1 MSSELSQPFSIGGLS
16 IPNRVVL
23 APMAGITNSAYRRH
37 LKRHGVGL
45 VVTEMVSA
53 YGLIYANRRTEE
65 YLDFAEEE
73 RPVAVQLFGDE
84 PEVMGR
90 AARLVLE
97 REPRPDLIDLN
108 LGCPVRK
115 VTRGGAGC
123 ALGADAVRAAAV
135 TAAVVGAASPRGVPV
150 TAKIRSGL
158 TPEQPNAV
166 ELARR
171 LEDAGVAAV
180 AVPPR
185 AATQFYRGRAD
196 HELTARVVEALSVPV
211 IASGDV
217 YSWEIARTILAECGA
232 DAVMAARGALGNP
245 WLIGELLEGRT
256 FERPSLAV
264 AVRDLLELLELAR
277 GQFGPERATRW
288 LRKHLT
294 WYLQPYPV
302 PGTVVHELRK
312 CPDDKALVEALESL
326 PGTYGSQAV

>member
-1 MSSELSQPFSIGGLS
+1 MVSELSRPFSIGGLA

-37 LKRHGVGL
+37 LKRHGAGL

-53 YGLIYANRRTEE
+53 YGLIYSNHRTEE
-65 YLDFAEEE
+65 YVDFAEEE

-84 PEVMGR
+84 PEVMGK

-97 REPRPDLIDLN
+97 REQRPDLLDLN

-123 ALGADAVRAAAV
+123 ALGADVARAAAV
-135 TAAVVGAASPRGVPV
+135 AAAVVGAASPRGIPV

-158 TPEQPNAV
+158 TPEEPNAV
-166 ELARR
+166 DLARR

-180 AVPPR
+180 AMHPR

-196 HELTARVVEALSVPV
+196 HELTARVVQAVSVPV

-217 YSWEIARTILAECGA
+217 YSWEIARTILAESGA
-232 DAVMAARGALGNP
+232 TALMAARGALGNP
-245 WLIGELLEGRT
+245 WLIHELLEGRAR
-256 FERPSLAV
+256 ERPALAV
-264 AVRDLLELLELAR
+264 AVADLLELLAR
-277 GQFGPERATRW
+277 AREDLGPERATRW
-288 LRKHLT
+288 IRKHLT

-302 PGTVVHELRK
+302 PGTIAHELRT
-312 CPDDKALVEALESL
+312 CPDYQALVEALGRL
-326 PGTYGSQAV
+326 PGSNGPQAV